1 MKSGGPSVLLVDDE
15 PRLRAQLRA
24 VLDDHEV
31 VVVGEAGTGRAGV
44 ELACR
49 LQPQV
54 GLMDLRM
61 PELDGIARPGCCWRA
76 SHRPWCSSCPPTTT
90 RH

>member
-31 VVVGEAGTGRAGV
+31 VVRVKPLLAARVWSWPAG
-44 ELACR
+44 
-49 LQPQV
+49 
-54 GLMDLRM
+54 
-61 PELDGIARPGCCWRA
+61 
-76 SHRPWCSSCPPTTT
+76 CSPRWS
-90 RH
+90 